1 MKIPH
6 LTHHLLTL
14 LFLSFSLGAT
24 AFFASVPSPRLRVTY
39 LHASPS
45 KKSVSN
51 SDSRKSS
58 AVDVNRR
65 DAIASSLT
73 LGAMSLTMLI
83 AQMPTPAIAYTPDS
97 DPLRESLYLVC
108 RVQEATCLQER
119 YIEKS
124 RPPIQKMKLSLR
136 LVDKSYR
143 LLDQVNFISKAIPD
157 NNIVV
162 ATQLGN
168 EAADALQEAIDFVNE
183 LGANKQQ
190 LQQDGRTSMTKEQ
203 REFLKT
209 TLAEIREKLFNFL
222 EYLPPAEQAKLE
234 AARSRVE
241 QENKLNKDEFDPDL
255 ASDAGVYNPVVLP
268 WKDRPKK
275 A

>member
-1 MKIPH
+1 
-6 LTHHLLTL
+6 
-14 LFLSFSLGAT
+14 
-24 AFFASVPSPRLRVTY
+24 
-39 LHASPS
+39 
-45 KKSVSN
+45 
-51 SDSRKSS
+51 
-58 AVDVNRR
+58 
-65 DAIASSLT
+65 
-73 LGAMSLTMLI
+73 MLI